1 MRYVHV
7 HMKINIFRPSPSSN
21 GVPYLMKLTNE
32 TPALDILPLIHR
44 CFSKLFILNHRYFG
58 PRVYPLG
65 SIVIAL
71 VRLSVCPS
79 VRPSVRPSLNISE
92 TAH

>member
-1 MRYVHV
+1 MRYVQV

-44 CFSKLFILNHRYFG
+44 CFSKLLILNHRYFHFLAG
-58 PRVYPLG
+58 FHRSPA
-65 SIVIAL
+65 VI
-71 VRLSVCPS
+71 C
-79 VRPSVRPSLNISE
+79 I
-92 TAH
+92 TAIMTLFWMELTNNFSRITIFH